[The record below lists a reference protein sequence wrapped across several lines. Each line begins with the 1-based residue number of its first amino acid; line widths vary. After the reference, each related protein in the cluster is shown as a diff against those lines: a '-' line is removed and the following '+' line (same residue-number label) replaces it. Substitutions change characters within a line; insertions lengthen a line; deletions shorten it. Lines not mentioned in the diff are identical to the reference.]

1 MGRGWPRGRYWAMR
15 VLVVLLA
22 LVGAL
27 ALAKRVPHGKI
38 HDPTVAARVVDIVEN
53 GVDEP
58 LRSILLY
65 TAPMDS
71 TVVTQAYFI
80 EKMARY
86 AVLEHRDAC
95 VALQMAYDATLIH
108 MRKFKYPY
116 ESFPVPSGG
125 PPQLPH
131 CGVLSSETMK
141 RLRLAKRTYFL

>member
-1 MGRGWPRGRYWAMR
+1 MR
-15 VLVVLLA
+15 ALIVVLA
-22 LVGAL
+22 LVSL
-27 ALAKRVPHGKI
+27 VLAKRPPHGRI
-38 HDPTVAARVVDIVEN
+38 HDPTAAARVVDIVEN

-58 LRSILLY
+58 LRSVLLY

-95 VALQMAYDATLIH
+95 VALQMAYDATLVH

-131 CGVLSSETMK
+131 CGQLSSDTMK
-141 RLRLAKRTYFL
+141 RLRLARRTYFL